1 MEKDKDLLPDT
12 DEQGHTDKEL
22 EASYRSCFFTAIGL
36 TALAII
42 ALLALSIV
50 R

>member
-12 DEQGHTDKEL
+12 EQGHTDKEL
-22 EASYRSCFFTAIGL
+22 EASYRSCFFTAIGI
-36 TALAII
+36 TVTAII
-42 ALLALSIV
+42 AMLALSIV